1 MMNNLERLRQ
11 ENPLVVCYTND
22 VVKNF
27 LTNGLLSIGA
37 SPAMSEAPEE
47 AKEFYKVGAL
57 LINIGTMTKANEQD
71 ILEIGKIANQQGTP
85 IVFDPVAVGASSY
98 RKAFCQKFLS
108 EVKVSVIKGNA
119 SEILT
124 LVDATTTM
132 KGTDGKTDLDVVEI
146 AKRAHEELNT
156 PIVLTGK
163 DDVVVQGGKVV
174 KLSNGS
180 PLLAKITGLGCLL
193 GGIVAS
199 FLFREENPTL
209 QVLEEAVS
217 IYNIAAKLPKRINK

>member
-1 MMNNLERLRQ
+1 
-11 ENPLVVCYTND
+11 
-22 VVKNF
+22 
-27 LTNGLLSIGA
+27 
-37 SPAMSEAPEE
+37 MSEAPEE
-47 AKEFYKVGAL
+47 AKEFYKVAGAL

-156 PIVLTGK
+156 AIVLTGK

-180 PLLAKITGLGCLL
+180 PLLAKITGAGCLL

-199 FLFREENPTL
+199 FY
-209 QVLEEAVS
+209 LEKK
-217 IYNIAAKLPKRINK
+217 IQHYKC

>member
-1 MMNNLERLRQ
+1 M
-11 ENPLVVCYTND
+11 
-22 VVKNF
+22 
-27 LTNGLLSIGA
+27 
-37 SPAMSEAPEE
+37 
-47 AKEFYKVGAL
+47 
-57 LINIGTMTKANEQD
+57 
-71 ILEIGKIANQQGTP
+71 
-85 IVFDPVAVGASSY
+85 
-98 RKAFCQKFLS
+98 
-108 EVKVSVIKGNA
+108 KVSVIKGNA

-156 PIVLTGK
+156 AIVLTGK

-180 PLLAKITGLGCLL
+180 PLLAKITGAGCLL

-199 FLFREENPTL
+199 FLFRRKSNTT
-209 QVLEEAVS
+209 VLEEAVS
-217 IYNIAAKLPKRINK
+217 IYNIAAEIAEKDQQVNGPGTFYPNC

>member
-1 MMNNLERLRQ
+1 MNKTYWKLVKLRINKEHRLYLIQ
-11 ENPLVVCYTND
+11 WQLVH
-22 VVKNF
+22 
-27 LTNGLLSIGA
+27 LH
-37 SPAMSEAPEE
+37 
-47 AKEFYKVGAL
+47 
-57 LINIGTMTKANEQD
+57 
-71 ILEIGKIANQQGTP
+71 
-85 IVFDPVAVGASSY
+85 IV
-98 RKAFCQKFLS
+98 KAFCQKFLS

-156 PIVLTGK
+156 AIVLTGK

-180 PLLAKITGLGCLL
+180 PLLAKITGAGCLL

-217 IYNIAAKLPKRINK
+217 IYNIAAEIAEKDQQVNGPGTFYPNC

>member
-1 MMNNLERLRQ
+1 
-11 ENPLVVCYTND
+11 
-22 VVKNF
+22 
-27 LTNGLLSIGA
+27 
-37 SPAMSEAPEE
+37 MSEAPEE
-47 AKEFYKVGAL
+47 AKEFYKVAGAL

-156 PIVLTGK
+156 AIVLTGK

-180 PLLAKITGLGCLL
+180 PLLAKITGAGCLL

-217 IYNIAAKLPKRINK
+217 IYNIAAEIAEKDQQVNGYILPKLLEMYNIDFNTYQQQVKRQEVE